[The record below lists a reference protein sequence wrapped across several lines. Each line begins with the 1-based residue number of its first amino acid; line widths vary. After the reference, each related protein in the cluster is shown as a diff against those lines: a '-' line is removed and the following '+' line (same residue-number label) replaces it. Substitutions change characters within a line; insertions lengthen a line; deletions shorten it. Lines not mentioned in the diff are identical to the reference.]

1 MKPVDTPRR
10 RATHPLTRHR
20 RRLLTIV
27 VATVLIALQVTG
39 GAGAY
44 EGSSLYDNVSPQAQV
59 GGLSQQYP
67 SSRYGLDYHV
77 DVVQTSS
84 VDGGIVGA
92 AIGGLAGFLLGS
104 GHDADV
110 PTGINFA
117 AVPALIM
124 LWLASAVWDF
134 TRMIDNAVIALFTFA
149 FSLDLISGARG
160 ALAPV
165 AVGVNNLYDELG
177 VPWLPVLVTL
187 LAIWIA
193 VRLVAMRDI
202 VGTFGKLGVSLCC
215 VVLAMILV
223 TQPAW
228 TIGGMSHF
236 SSQLANGILGAVNG
250 NDTAGAKTAAADSIF
265 ETLVYSPWLVLNFGG
280 VEHCVDANNRPVS
293 PWSRDCQTT
302 IDHKRKYAARW
313 LKASPNGP
321 ARNLEYQALRDG
333 KIPDASALSDAGAPS
348 DYFDGYRVSD
358 ADKAAVDI
366 QQQPLA
372 TERLAYSLFILG
384 GSAGAW
390 LLIGGLSFGV
400 ILSQVQALLLF
411 AIGVVMLLAAV
422 FPGPGHRAFR
432 MWLERLILALTRP
445 IWYALILSI
454 VLAIN
459 QALIGATARL
469 GTMMAFGLVA
479 AFNWAVFFRRKDW
492 YNQFVGALPGST
504 GAEKRERSGFDIAR
518 DLYYGSKVAA
528 PALAMASG
536 GVEKLAGAG
545 AWAAGGAGR
554 AARSGAQAAGAA
566 VGDSVSRG
574 HSSRMVATAALN
586 GRALAELED
595 EHSGR
600 TRRVSQET
608 ARRARIDDLER
619 RQQIARDGEI
629 PEADKLALTPRE
641 ERELATLRRH
651 RMDDD
656 DYDGLRDSVNE
667 VEQRREDTGGI
678 PFDDE
683 AVAERAA
690 VIAGRGGDGPR
701 RRRDAEDRPDYDD
714 LVRQARRW
722 RDNDHPRI
730 FGEPPPPQAGDLA
743 PPRRRARRSPDHAD
757 VQPVDGGGRPRG
769 APPLTPAPDGG
780 TAAPW
785 ETGTRDRPDEETLR
799 QWQTEWDVIRN
810 QAAPMLDRLD
820 EEGRA
825 EREATTRSRPR
836 PRRAS
841 WRRPRQPP
849 PSDGGE

>member
-1 MKPVDTPRR
+1 M
-10 RATHPLTRHR
+10 
-20 RRLLTIV
+20 
-27 VATVLIALQVTG
+27 ATVLIALQVFS

-77 DVVQTSS
+77 DVVQTTT

-92 AIGGLAGFLLGS
+92 ALGGIAGFFLGS

-124 LWLASAVWDF
+124 HWLASAVWDF

-280 VEHCVDANNRPVS
+280 VEHCVNANNRPVQ

-348 DYFDGYRVSD
+348 GYFDGYRVSD

-454 VLAIN
+454 VLAID

-528 PALAMASG
+528 PAARDGNRRRREARRRRRLGSRRRRARHPQRR
-536 GVEKLAGAG
+536 
-545 AWAAGGAGR
+545 AGR
-554 AARSGAQAAGAA
+554 RRRRRRQRLARPLVAHGRDRGAQRPG
-566 VGDSVSRG
+566 
-574 HSSRMVATAALN
+574 
-586 GRALAELED
+586 
-595 EHSGR
+595 
-600 TRRVSQET
+600 
-608 ARRARIDDLER
+608 ARRARGRAQRPHPSRQPGNGPPRTHR
-619 RQQIARDGEI
+619 RPRAPPADRAR
-629 PEADKLALTPRE
+629 
-641 ERELATLRRH
+641 
-651 RMDDD
+651 
-656 DYDGLRDSVNE
+656 
-667 VEQRREDTGGI
+667 
-678 PFDDE
+678 
-683 AVAERAA
+683 
-690 VIAGRGGDGPR
+690 RGGPR
-701 RRRDAEDRPDYDD
+701 
-714 LVRQARRW
+714 
-722 RDNDHPRI
+722 
-730 FGEPPPPQAGDLA
+730 G
-743 PPRRRARRSPDHAD
+743 RRARAHTARGARARDPAPAPH
-757 VQPVDGGGRPRG
+757 GGRR
-769 APPLTPAPDGG
+769 
-780 TAAPW
+780 
-785 ETGTRDRPDEETLR
+785 LR
-799 QWQTEWDVIRN
+799 RV
-810 QAAPMLDRLD
+810 A
-820 EEGRA
+820 
-825 EREATTRSRPR
+825 
-836 PRRAS
+836 
-841 WRRPRQPP
+841 RQRQ
-849 PSDGGE
+849 